1 MKTVKVFTAIAL
13 GYMLLVALPAVADV
27 VGRVTHVSTA
37 TRSIEIDG
45 VGYSLPADVKIQK
58 RSGKR
63 IEQIPLT
70 DLKSGQFVEFKNRD
84 AALVRIEVLAQEF
97 DMPATAPMPT
107 PLR

>member
-1 MKTVKVFTAIAL
+1 MKTFKVFTAIAL
-13 GYMLLVALPAVADV
+13 AHMLLVALPAKADI

-58 RSGKR
+58 RSVKR

-70 DLKSGQFVEFKNRD
+70 DLKSGQFVEFKNRNTT
-84 AALVRIEVLAQEF
+84 LMRIEVLAQEF
-97 DMPATAPMPT
+97 DMPATAPMPS